1 MSEDVVTLQI
11 QEKTYAGWLG
21 FSVTRSI
28 ESLAN
33 QFRLTLTDNW
43 IDQKSPWPIVPGDKA
58 KILLGSEV
66 LITGYIDEVNP
77 SVDATSKSLEVA
89 GRDLAGD
96 LVDCSASGSEY
107 KNLTLD
113 KLATTLAKPFGIT
126 IKKSTSVGAAFP
138 SVVVSQGETV
148 FEVLDK
154 RARTRGVLLISNANG
169 TVEIMKP
176 GSTRAT
182 TGLFE
187 GQNILQA
194 SAKYDAKD
202 RFSKYT
208 VKSQLS
214 AVDEDGT
221 AGFQVQGSATDSGV
235 LRFRPLVL
243 QAEAQSETGNAQ
255 TRAQYEATVR
265 AARSQTVQVKLRG
278 FRQTEGGAL
287 WAPNQLVAILAPSI
301 GIRSQ
306 IDMLISQVT
315 FSLDDSGTITT
326 LDLKR
331 KDAFLSEP
339 KVSEKNDLW
348 AKLYKKEGGT

>member
-1 MSEDVVTLQI
+1 MSQDVVTLKI
-11 QEKTYAGWLG
+11 DEKTYAGWLS
-21 FSVTRSI
+21 FTVTRGI

-33 QFRLTLTDNW
+33 EFRLSLTDNW
-43 IDQKSPWPIVPGDKA
+43 IDKKQDWPIVPGDKA
-58 KILLGSEV
+58 QILLGSEV
-66 LITGYIDEVNP
+66 LITGYIDEVSP
-77 SVDATSKSLEVA
+77 TVDFQSKSLEVA

-107 KNLTLD
+107 LNLTLD
-113 KLATTLAKPFGIT
+113 KLASVLAKPFGIT
-126 IKKSTSVGAAFP
+126 IKKSTSVGGAFP
-138 SVVVSQGETV
+138 SVVVSQGESV

-176 GSTRAT
+176 GSTASS

-187 GQNILQA
+187 GKNILQA

-208 VKSQLS
+208 VKSQVAAS
-214 AVDEDGT
+214 DEDGT
-221 AGFQVQGSATDSGV
+221 AGFQVQGSATDEGV
-235 LRFRPLVL
+235 LRYRPLVL
-243 QAEAQSETGNAQ
+243 QSEAQSETGNAK

-265 AARSQTVQVKLRG
+265 AARSQTVQVSVRG
-278 FRQTEGGAL
+278 FRQGDGKL
-287 WAPNQLVAILAPSI
+287 WAPNTLVSILAPSI

-306 IDMLISQVT
+306 TDLLITQVT
-315 FSLDDSGTITT
+315 FSLSEAGTVTT

-331 KDAFLSEP
+331 KDAFIAES
-339 KVSEKNDLW
+339 KVSKKNDLW
-348 AKLYKKEGGT
+348 AKLYKSEGGT